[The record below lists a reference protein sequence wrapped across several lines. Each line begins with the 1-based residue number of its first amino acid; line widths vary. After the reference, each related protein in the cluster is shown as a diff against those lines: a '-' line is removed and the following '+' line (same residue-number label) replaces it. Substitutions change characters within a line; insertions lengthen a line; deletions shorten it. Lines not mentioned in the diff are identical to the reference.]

1 MGAPLR
7 LHLLLR
13 AHPRLEVHAGPA
25 GPPRGGELGGR
36 RVGRRP
42 RGWRPGRSS
51 GFSPTRA
58 APARVRHQVVRHLG
72 ARAARK
78 EDPSA
83 EAAALAG
90 RRHAARAVP
99 AGPAQPPRPQPGGLQ
114 ASARA
119 AAARARPQKPGAR
132 AADAE
137 LGPGAGPG
145 AGARLAARVRAPGD
159 AGVRSGDAPEAR
171 AAVCAA
177 PERRVLALR
186 LGLVPPPEPVLC
198 RP

>member
-1 MGAPLR
+1 MAKSQKAGPTLGARLGSADPRGGGGEPVQGARGQGVGAPLR

-78 EDPSA
+78 EEDPSA
-83 EAAALAG
+83 EAAVLTG
-90 RRHAARAVP
+90 RRHAAHAVP
-99 AGPAQPPRPQPGGLQ
+99 G
-114 ASARA
+114 
-119 AAARARPQKPGAR
+119 
-132 AADAE
+132 
-137 LGPGAGPG
+137 
-145 AGARLAARVRAPGD
+145 
-159 AGVRSGDAPEAR
+159 
-171 AAVCAA
+171 
-177 PERRVLALR
+177 
-186 LGLVPPPEPVLC
+186 
-198 RP
+198 